1 MNNFING
8 YMQNQASQLNKGLQ
22 FYVNWLS
29 DKVFIPLF
37 KEPSLHTASI
47 RNIVSVLK
55 YALSLCSLTLGPAS
69 IGIDVSFPGFENVY
83 GIPEHAESMALKTT
97 K

>member
-37 KEPSLHTASI
+37 KEPSLHTATCSI
-47 RNIVSVLK
+47 RNIV
-55 YALSLCSLTLGPAS
+55 
-69 IGIDVSFPGFENVY
+69 
-83 GIPEHAESMALKTT
+83 
-97 K
+97 